1 MAPVGH
7 LTVYNGPAEI
17 VVGPSNRRRRR
28 RPRHSVVMVML
39 LSARFSFTTY
49 VASMALWCATT
60 TISIVTLTLH
70 RFDRAARPT
79 EREWSP
85 PAAWVAC
92 FAAQQ
97 AISMPLAWWR
107 RRTLMRQRAQGRSL
121 VQLDPGTCFLQV
133 HALVSLVGSMGLF
146 AAGALIAIRAE
157 EDEPTSPLR
166 AWQEAATI
174 LVGSHFLLPLLA
186 YYSLKLFFP
195 VVIAGMANTGVAPG
209 QTRPSTAG
217 VLRGLAPEVLAA
229 LPVTAWGGA
238 SYASARSSGT
248 DTGSKPPSP
257 RTAAPGVAPA
267 AGGGGGG
274 GGAGG
279 GGSGGGAGGGGAGG
293 GDGGCGA
300 RRGGDDDSGGSG
312 GGEECAACED
322 EECAICCAEYG
333 AGDQL
338 RRLPCG
344 HSFHKKCIDSWLRMS
359 TRCPM
364 CRHDLSPPTPPCPPC
379 PEPQPGEGSAPP
391 AASLAASRLRRQA
404 PRRPAPTPTLAPMP
418 QPVAPSVESDVATTA
433 APQYEEAVVVAVPVV
448 TQPEDS
454 RV

>member
-7 LTVYNGPAEI
+7 LTVYNGPTDI
-17 VVGPSNRRRRR
+17 VVGPSNRHRRR
-28 RPRHSVVMVML
+28 RPRHSVVTVIL

-60 TISIVTLTLH
+60 AVSIVMLTLH
-70 RFDRAARPT
+70 RFDRAAHPT
-79 EREWSP
+79 TWSP
-85 PAAWVAC
+85 SAAWVAC

-121 VQLDPGTCFLQV
+121 VQLDPGSRFLQV

-146 AAGALIAIRAE
+146 AAGALIAIRAQ
-157 EDEPTSPLR
+157 EDERASPLR
-166 AWQEAATI
+166 AWQEVATI

-195 VVIAGMANTGVAPG
+195 VVIAGMANVGAPGVAPG

-217 VLRGLAPEVLAA
+217 VLRGLAPEVLAT
-229 LPVTAWGGA
+229 LPVTAWDEA
-238 SYASARSSGT
+238 SHASARSGGG

-257 RTAAPGVAPA
+257 RTAAPGETPA
-267 AGGGGGG
+267 AGGGG
-274 GGAGG
+274 
-279 GGSGGGAGGGGAGG
+279 
-293 GDGGCGA
+293 
-300 RRGGDDDSGGSG
+300 
-312 GGEECAACED
+312 EECAVCED

-338 RRLPCG
+338 RRLPCR

-364 CRHDLSPPTPPCPPC
+364 CRHDLSPQGPQCPPC
-379 PEPQPGEGSAPP
+379 PEQQPREGSTSPAP
-391 AASLAASRLRRQA
+391 SSSRLRRQA
-404 PRRPAPTPTLAPMP
+404 PRRPVPTPTLAPMP
-418 QPVAPSVESDVATTA
+418 QPAASVAGSVEIDIAAPTA
-433 APQYEEAVVVAVPVV
+433 APQYEEAVVVVVPVV
-448 TQPEDS
+448 MQPEA